1 MKHILI
7 YILFIVTAAL
17 VLLNR
22 YTSLYI
28 NSSILHF
35 IVLFIAASSFVIIIG
50 HLFGKLRTDKSI
62 LITFLIIGGITLGKA
77 FFTWEGDWK
86 TQTVIYKNIQ
96 NGNKT
101 IEFQLKASRFAFGY
115 RKRVVER
122 FKVVPL
128 IDWTTAVDTT
138 ALDKSTWK
146 KVDIHIN
153 EMNLPDVPAKQ

>member
-7 YILFIVTAAL
+7 YILFILSAVL
-17 VLLNR
+17 VVLNR

-35 IVLFIAASSFVIIIG
+35 IVLFTAASSFVIIIG
-50 HLFGKLRTDKSI
+50 HLFGKLRTIKSI
-62 LITFLIIGGITLGKA
+62 VITFLIIGGITLGKA

-86 TQTVIYKNIQ
+86 TQTVIYKNIE
-96 NGNKT
+96 NGNQT

-115 RKRVVER
+115 RER
-122 FKVVPL
+122 IIERLKIVPL

-138 ALDKSTWK
+138 ALNKSKWK
-146 KVDIHIN
+146 RVNIRIN
-153 EMNLPDVPAKQ
+153 ELNLPMEAGN